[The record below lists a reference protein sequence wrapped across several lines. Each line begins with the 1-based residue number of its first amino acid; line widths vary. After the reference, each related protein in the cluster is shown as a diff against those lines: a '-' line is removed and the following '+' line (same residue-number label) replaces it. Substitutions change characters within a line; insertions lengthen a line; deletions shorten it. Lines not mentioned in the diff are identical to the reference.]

1 MTGATIPL
9 LIPASGLTELTL
21 PVLPT
26 DLIFVARGDVVYTI
40 DPSIISP
47 FVGVEAANTVLA
59 GPASGADAIAA
70 FRALV
75 AADIPSTLNA
85 TIFGL
90 GLANKL
96 TIAGAAA
103 SSGPT
108 ITATGSDTN
117 IDVRAVPKGTGVFE
131 SPNARF
137 GTANGTPAEFLNEAV
152 LRLQA
157 NPTYTTTCI
166 PAVFLSTNHAGV
178 VNSGSAFFNTW
189 SIDGDTVN
197 ASGAQGGGATGHY
210 FGHTISA
217 GAVGGRTGFVSFLA
231 QLGATVSADA
241 QFYVGG
247 SFQAQGRFSAG
258 GTIGNPKGNVFGALQ
273 SASLFAGAG
282 LYWNEC
288 IGEEVD
294 VEVRAGV
301 GVLDKVGT
309 QVIQV
314 STDVVK
320 GSRCDIG
327 YALGTQ
333 PSGTAPG
340 FDVGWAVGIPHGWWP
355 ISPAGSIFGSYEGV
369 IGGGPSRACAFGIDW
384 SAITFSTAFLKST
397 GFLVDGSG
405 NTQAASY
412 RQGSAGPTW
421 TSGSGVP
428 GATQP
433 KGSLYSRTGGGVGS
447 TLYVS
452 QGAGTWNAVAG
463 V

>member
-21 PVLPT
+21 PVLST
-26 DLIFVARGDVVYTI
+26 DMIFVARGDVVYTI

-103 SSGPT
+103 ASGPT

-117 IDVRAVPKGTGVFE
+117 IDVRAVPKGAGVFE
-131 SPNARF
+131 SKRARF
-137 GTANGTPAEFLNEAV
+137 GTVNGSPAEFTSATILGTV
-152 LRLQA
+152 A
-157 NPTYTTTCI
+157 NPTFSGTVT
-166 PAVFLSTNHAGV
+166 PAMLFSMSVGGTVSGGQAFLNA
-178 VNSGSAFFNTW
+178 W
-189 SIDGDTVN
+189 SVDNDT
-197 ASGAQGGGATGHY
+197 ADATAADGGGMTSYY
-210 FGHTISA
+210 FGHSVTA
-217 GAVGGRTGFVSFLA
+217 GAKGGRTAVVGLLNQTAATDAASFI
-231 QLGATVSADA
+231 
-241 QFYVGG
+241 FYVAG
-247 SFQAQGRFSAG
+247 SFECRMNASAG
-258 GTIGNPKGNVFGALQ
+258 GTPGDPRGNIFG
-273 SASLFAGAG
+273 SLLLARVMTGAG
-282 LYWNEC
+282 LYVQGATGQE
-288 IGEEVD
+288 ID
-294 VEVRAGV
+294 VEARAGT
-301 GVLDKVGT
+301 GVLDKIGQKVV
-309 QVIQV
+309 QLD
-314 STDVVK
+314 TDVVR
-320 GSRCDIG
+320 GSRAD
-327 YALGTQ
+327 YAYGLNNQ
-333 PSGTAPG
+333 ANGTAPG
-340 FDVGWAVGIPHGWWP
+340 WLVGFAFGGPEGWWP
-355 ISPAGSIFGSYEGV
+355 IASAGTLIGSYAAV
-369 IGGGPSRACAFGIDW
+369 IGGGPAMQAAYGIDW

-428 GATQP
+428 VSTQP
-433 KGSLYSRTGGGVGS
+433 KGSLYTRTGGGVGS